1 MNEKSITEDPS
12 YLDQS
17 HPPGDLKVDG
27 LTPEDQ
33 IVYEEG
39 IQKFSRLGWKRLTVV
54 LIVEAIAL
62 GTLSIPSAFAK
73 LGMIAGV
80 ICTVG
85 IGAIA
90 IYTSYLVGQVKL
102 AFPAVTN
109 YADAGGLMFG
119 RVGYEVVYV
128 MLFLQL
134 ILLTGS
140 HCLTGTI
147 AWFDITESSI
157 CAIVFAVVSAIILF
171 LLAVPPS
178 FTEMAILGYVD
189 FVSILAAV
197 LITLIGTGIRASN
210 ADGGFAS
217 VDWSAWP
224 QPDLTFTDGFIAI
237 TNIVFAYSFAMCQF
251 SFMDEM
257 HTPHEYVKSIWALGL
272 TEIVIYT
279 VTGAAGYA
287 FIGQSVQSPAL
298 TSAGDLLSRVA
309 YGIALP
315 VIFIS
320 GSINTVVASRLLHGR
335 IFQNSPIRFVNT
347 PMGWITWI
355 VIVAAGTVV
364 AFILAEVIPFF
375 SDLLSLSSSLFISG
389 FTFYFP
395 ALMWFLLLR
404 DGDWTSPKN
413 LGLAA
418 VNAVIF
424 LIGLIVLGAGA
435 YASIND
441 IVRFLSLSLSLY
453 TGSDTNRHSSFSTAR
468 EPWEECFRVKNRVP
482 VKPRVYIDR
491 SIYELDDNVSYLQAS
506 LLFLRPPRHREL
518 LTACGMAYHI
528 WSYRR

>member
-1 MNEKSITEDPS
+1 MNEKPTIYDETGYMDPTEP
-12 YLDQS
+12 Q
-17 HPPGDLKVDG
+17 DLKVVDG
-27 LTPEDQ
+27 MTAEDQ
-33 IVYEEG
+33 VVYEEG

-85 IGAIA
+85 IGIVAV
-90 IYTSYLVGQVKL
+90 YTSYIVGQVKL
-102 AFPAVTN
+102 AFPVITN
-109 YADAGGLMFG
+109 YADAGRLMFG
-119 RVGYEVVYV
+119 RIGYEVVYA

-147 AWFDITESSI
+147 AWFDITRSDI

-189 FVSILAAV
+189 FGSILAAV
-197 LITLIGTGIRASN
+197 LVTLIGTGIKASN
-210 ADGGFAS
+210 ADGGFSS
-217 VDWSAWP
+217 VDWSAYP
-224 QPDLTFTDGFIAI
+224 KEDLTFTEGFIAI

-257 HTPHEYVKSIWALGL
+257 HTPREFVKSIWALGI
-272 TEIVIYT
+272 TEIIIYT
-279 VTGAAGYA
+279 VTGAVGYA

-298 TSAGDLLSRVA
+298 TSAGPVLSRVA

-320 GSINTVVASRLLHGR
+320 GSINTVVASRMLHGR
-335 IFQNSPIRFVNT
+335 IFQNSPVRFINT
-347 PMGWITWI
+347 TKGWVTWI
-355 VIVAAGTVV
+355 LVTIFGTVI

-404 DGDWTSPKN
+404 EGKWYTPWN
-413 LGLAA
+413 LFLGAINLF
-418 VNAVIF
+418 IF
-424 LIGLIVLGAGA
+424 LIGLVILGAGA
-435 YASIND
+435 YASVDD
-441 IVRFLSLSLSLY
+441 IVSLILFLYSCSIANFY
-453 TGSDTNRHSSFSTAR
+453 TATS
-468 EPWEECFRVKNRVP
+468 VP
-482 VKPRVYIDR
+482 VWNSRR
-491 SIYELDDNVSYLQAS
+491 SV
-506 LLFLRPPRHREL
+506 FV
-518 LTACGMAYHI
+518 
-528 WSYRR
+528 